1 MLGKI
6 NFWAVAGIGDP
17 RPAPCR
23 RLVLAGITDPG
34 YSFFGKVS
42 VTVVPRFISLSILA
56 DPP

>member
-17 RPAPCR
+17 
-23 RLVLAGITDPG
+23 G
-34 YSFFGKVS
+34 YSFFGKVT
-42 VTVVPRFISLSILA
+42 VTVVPRFTSLSILA